1 MKPTCIECGESCDT
15 EKKVVEH
22 IHRKHGHHS
31 CQNTWMMKN
40 NVNCHSRK
48 IMPLDPTLEFTP
60 CINEQKNNTTPH
72 WVWRRDNDTH
82 CLKCFHDDKI
92 GSGCDCHHCRAMGI
106 SDFNR
111 MMR

>member
-40 NVNCHSRK
+40 NMNCHSRK
-48 IMPLDPTLEFTP
+48 IMPLDPTLEFHHASM
-60 CINEQKNNTTPH
+60 NKRTTQH
-72 WVWRRDNDTH
+72 H
-82 CLKCFHDDKI
+82 I
-92 GSGCDCHHCRAMGI
+92 GYSEVIMI
-106 SDFNR
+106 LIV
-111 MMR
+111 